1 MYRTRMKHALSCI
14 LCVVLLAAAAL
25 NMTGCSNSQTQP
37 SASQTQLYTSADAPH
52 SLGKGQT
59 TFLFTVTDLAGDE
72 VTFEIST
79 DETTVGAALAALG
92 LIQGEEGPYGLMVTH
107 VNGVKLDYD
116 ADKAY
121 WGFFIDGEYAMSGV
135 DQTEI
140 QSGKA
145 YAFRATKA

>member
-1 MYRTRMKHALSCI
+1 MRS
-14 LCVVLLAAAAL
+14 
-25 NMTGCSNSQTQP
+25 
-37 SASQTQLYTSADAPH
+37 
-52 SLGKGQT
+52 
-59 TFLFTVTDLAGDE
+59 
-72 VTFEIST
+72 
-79 DETTVGAALAALG
+79 TVGAALAALS

-116 ADKAY
+116 TDKAY

-140 QSGKA
+140 QSGKV